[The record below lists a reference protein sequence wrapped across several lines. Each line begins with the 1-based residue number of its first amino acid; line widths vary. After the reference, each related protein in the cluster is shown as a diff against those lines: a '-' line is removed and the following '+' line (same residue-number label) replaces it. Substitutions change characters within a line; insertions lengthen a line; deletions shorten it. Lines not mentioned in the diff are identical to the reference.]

1 MKSLPHPSAT
11 RLGRFLERFRHR
23 PPLGFVRFGSFRRL
37 RPISSSWGSDRGD
50 AIDRYYIEE
59 FLSSH
64 ATDIHG
70 HVMEVQSD
78 DYMRKFGGSRITE
91 SEVLHVVAGNP
102 KATIV
107 ADLSAP
113 DLIPSNQFDCIVL
126 TQTLQ
131 MIYDVRAVVRNLH
144 RILKPGGV
152 VLMTSHGISKL
163 DLKWRDQ
170 WRMTSYSARRL
181 FAEVFPDR
189 SLEVQ
194 AHGNVLVAIASLH
207 GLAYHE
213 LRKQELDF
221 FDPAYEVLVTVRA
234 VKPRIEDQEPS

>member
-1 MKSLPHPSAT
+1 MKSLRYSSAT
-11 RLGRFLERFRHR
+11 PLGRFLQRFRHR
-23 PPLGFVRFGSFRRL
+23 PPTGFVRFGSLRRL
-37 RPISSSWGSDRGD
+37 RPISSSWGNDRGG

-64 ATDIHG
+64 AADFHG

-78 DYMRKFGGSRITE
+78 DYIRKFGGTQITV
-91 SEVLHVVAGNP
+91 SEVLHVVPGNP

-113 DLIPSNQFDCIVL
+113 DVIPPNQFDCIVL

-152 VLMTSHGISKL
+152 VLMTAHGISKL
-163 DLKWRDQ
+163 DLKWHDQ
-170 WRMTSYSARRL
+170 WRISSYSARRL
-181 FAEVFPDR
+181 FAEVFPER
-189 SLEVQ
+189 NLEVR

-207 GLAYHE
+207 GLAYSE
-213 LRKQELDF
+213 LRKRELDF
-221 FDPAYEVLVTVRA
+221 FDPAYEVLITVRA
-234 VKPRIEDQEPS
+234 VKPRIENQEPS